1 VTWCPLPF
9 YSNQSTLR
17 HSTRRVRASHS
28 DVVDLAVQKN
38 DLPVDRTS
46 VDTSRQCDVHD
57 IEVVEDLVDVLFPH
71 IAPASGC
78 PCKALSSSSNNE
90 WSTSYPW

>member
-17 HSTRRVRASHS
+17 HSRVRASHS

-38 DLPVDRTS
+38 DLLVDCTS
-46 VDTSRQCDVHD
+46 VDTSRQCDGHD
-57 IEVVEDLVDVLFPH
+57 IEVVEDLVDVLFSTEH
-71 IAPASGC
+71 WLRGVPAR
-78 PCKALSSSSNNE
+78 P
-90 WSTSYPW
+90 